1 MTLEKA
7 DRMAGRTRPVV
18 AGIRIS
24 SPDRPVFRDPGITK
38 ADLARYYQQ
47 AGPRMVD
54 LAGRRPVS
62 LLRCPDGTAERCFFQ
77 KHAGAGFPEALK
89 QIEIEERSGEV
100 APYMYFTSVTGLV
113 GAVQMGTVEFHIW
126 GARTDNLER
135 PDRIVF
141 DLDPDE
147 GLGFAQV
154 TAAADRVRSLLDEIG
169 LASTPMVT
177 GGKGVHVIV
186 PLKRT
191 ASWDTVALFSRT
203 VASMLADAEP
213 ERFVATMAK
222 ARRKDRI
229 FIDWLRNERGATAV
243 APYSVRAR
251 KGAPVAVPVTWAELA
266 MLKAANGFSVTDAA
280 RRLKRGC
287 PLIDAMTS
295 PQHLGKAVLE
305 GLEGLT

>member
-1 MTLEKA
+1 
-7 DRMAGRTRPVV
+7 
-18 AGIRIS
+18 
-24 SPDRPVFRDPGITK
+24 VFRDPGITK

-54 LAGRRPVS
+54 LAGGRPVS

-89 QIEIEERSGEV
+89 QMEIEESSGEV
-100 APYMYFTSVTGLV
+100 APYMYFTSTAGLV

-126 GARTDNLER
+126 GVRTDNLER

-147 GLGFAQV
+147 GLGFARV
-154 TAAADRVRSLLDEIG
+154 TAAADRVRSLLGQIG
-169 LASTPMVT
+169 LVSTPMVT

-191 ASWDTVALFSRT
+191 ASWDTTTLFSRT

-213 ERFVATMAK
+213 QRFVATMAK
-222 ARRKDRI
+222 ARRKGRI
-229 FIDWLRNERGATAV
+229 FIDWLRNERGATAI

-251 KGAPVAVPVTWAELA
+251 KGAPVAIPVTWAELGK
-266 MLKAANGFSVTDAA
+266 LKAANGFSVTDAA
-280 RRLKRGC
+280 RRLKLGC
-287 PLIDAMTS
+287 PLIEAMAS
-295 PQHLGKAVLE
+295 PQHLGNTVLE
-305 GLEGLT
+305 RLDGLV